1 VTLAIVLAAGR
12 GRRLG
17 TTPGIRGGKALIDLG
32 GRFALARCLDA
43 LSAGGADELRV
54 VLGDDADDVAAALGP
69 TSATL
74 LVNEDRDRGQTS
86 SLRVGLADGPGAGEA
101 FLLHTVDHPLAR
113 AEDVAAL
120 LAAFATR
127 PPGVSIVAP
136 SVDGRRGHPTAFAAD
151 LADEFLALADDE
163 PAHTVVRR
171 DSGRVLHVEMDDPW
185 LVRDIDT
192 PEDLAAARA
201 AVTG

>member
-17 TTPGIRGGKALIDLG
+17 AGKALIDLG
-32 GRFALARCLDA
+32 GRCALARCLDA

-54 VLGDDADDVAAALGP
+54 VLGDDAEQVRAGLGP
-69 TSATL
+69 TPATL
-74 LVNEDRDRGQTS
+74 LVNAHPERGQTS
-86 SLRVGLADGPGAGEA
+86 SLRVGLADGPGSGEG

-120 LAAFATR
+120 LSAFEAR
-127 PPGVSIVAP
+127 PPGAAIVVP
-136 SVDGRRGHPTAFAAD
+136 SVDGRRGHPAVFESG
-151 LADEFLALADDE
+151 LAGEFLALGDDE
-163 PAHTVVRR
+163 PAHVVVRR
-171 DSGRVLHVEMDDPW
+171 DPARILHVEMEAPW

-201 AVTG
+201 ALRS